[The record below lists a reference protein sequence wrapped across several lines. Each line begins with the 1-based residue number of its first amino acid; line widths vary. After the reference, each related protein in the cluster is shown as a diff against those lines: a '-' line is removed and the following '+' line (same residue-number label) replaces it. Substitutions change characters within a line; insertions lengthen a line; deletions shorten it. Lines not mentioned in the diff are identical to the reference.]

1 MTDEPERHRRDDD
14 MPVVLHRLD
23 ALEKR
28 LEQWAKDQ
36 TRGFDEVRRQISG
49 LSFVRVDVYAA
60 DQRTA
65 DAVHESLRKDLED
78 HKKATGEELERLDGR
93 VNWSWSVLG
102 VALLGA
108 VVTAIARAAGLS

>member
-1 MTDEPERHRRDDD
+1 MDEPERHRRDDD

-36 TRGFDEVRRQISG
+36 TRGFDDVRRQISG

-65 DAVHESLRKDLED
+65 DEVHATIRKDLE
-78 HKKATGEELERLDGR
+78 ELEASTAKGFERLDTR
-93 VNWSWSVLG
+93 VNWSWSVIG

-108 VVTAIARAAGLS
+108 VVAGIARAAGLS